1 MNYLS
6 AENVSRN
13 LGERWV
19 FKNLFF
25 GLQKGE
31 KVALI
36 GKNGTGK
43 TTLMETLMGMQS
55 PDEGKISIRKG
66 IRVGYL
72 PQNPDFNE
80 NEEVLNYLFSDDLPS
95 AVAIKYYEKAMISGD
110 PKELEEAFSLME
122 ANNAWDYEARAKQII
137 SRLGIP
143 DGEQKVSTL
152 SGGQKKRLAL
162 AKLLIESPDI
172 MILDE
177 PTNHLDIETI
187 EWLEGILSGPNVTVL
202 VVSHDRYFLDKI
214 CNKMF
219 ELADGSLYTYEGNY
233 AYFLEKKAEREASE
247 ASSISKAKNLYRKEL
262 EWMRKQ
268 PKARGTKA
276 QYRIDAF
283 HETEEKA
290 NKKIDDSKLELNIQ
304 MSRLGNKIIEINHLK
319 KAWGDKKIVNDF
331 TYTFK
336 KKDRIGIVGK
346 NGAGKTTF
354 LQLLT
359 GNEQPDS
366 GTIDPGETL
375 VIGYYTQLPFEFRP
389 EQRVIDTITEIA
401 EVIPYGKNES
411 LTPSQF
417 LSKFLFPT
425 AQQYTPVSKLSGG
438 EKKRLQL
445 MKVLVKNPNFLI
457 LDEPTNDLD
466 LDTLQLLE
474 DFLSEFQGC
483 LLLVSHDRYFMDNL
497 VDQLIL
503 VEGEGE
509 VNFFNGNY
517 TDYRLALE
525 NETSKTSPS
534 RPSGIGISNGNT
546 INSEA
551 DHNKNPLDK
560 DFNKKAVAEA
570 LEATKPKKLSFK
582 EQKEFEELEKE
593 MADLE
598 LKKEAFIEKLNA
610 GSEDFQELAKWAQEI
625 EKIKNTLEEKEL
637 RWLELSM

>member
-1 MNYLS
+1 
-6 AENVSRN
+6 
-13 LGERWV
+13 
-19 FKNLFF
+19 
-25 GLQKGE
+25 
-31 KVALI
+31 
-36 GKNGTGK
+36 
-43 TTLMETLMGMQS
+43 
-55 PDEGKISIRKG
+55 
-66 IRVGYL
+66 
-72 PQNPDFNE
+72 
-80 NEEVLNYLFSDDLPS
+80 
-95 AVAIKYYEKAMISGD
+95 
-110 PKELEEAFSLME
+110 
-122 ANNAWDYEARAKQII
+122 
-137 SRLGIP
+137 
-143 DGEQKVSTL
+143 
-152 SGGQKKRLAL
+152 
-162 AKLLIESPDI
+162 

-219 ELADGSLYTYEGNY
+219 ELALGALYTYEGNY

-283 HETEEKA
+283 TEIDEMA
-290 NKKIDDSKLELNIQ
+290 HKKLDDSKLELNIQ
-304 MSRLGNKIIEINHLK
+304 MSRLGNKIIEINGLK
-319 KAWGDKKIVNDF
+319 KAWGDKKIINEF

-359 GNEQPDS
+359 GLEKPDA

-375 VIGYYTQLPFEFRP
+375 VIGYYTQIPFDFKP

-411 LTPSQF
+411 LSPSQF

-425 AQQYTPVSKLSGG
+425 AQQYTPVEKLSGG

-445 MKVLVKNPNFLI
+445 MRVLVQNPNFLI

-509 VNFFNGNY
+509 VKFFNGNY
-517 TDYRLALE
+517 TDYRISLE
-525 NETSKTSPS
+525 NQSENTTVANKPSPVKA
-534 RPSGIGISNGNT
+534 PSTDNT
-546 INSEA
+546 IS
-551 DHNKNPLDK
+551 K
-560 DFNKKAVAEA
+560 VS
-570 LEATKPKKLSFK
+570 KLSFK
-582 EQKEFEELEKE
+582 EQKEFETLEKE
-593 MADLE
+593 IQDLE
-598 LKKEAFIEKLNA
+598 QSKQELIEQLNA
-610 GSEDFQELAKWAQEI
+610 GHEDFQILGQWASQI
-625 EKIKNTLEEKEL
+625 EEIKNSLEEKEA
-637 RWLELSM
+637 RWLELSEK

>member
-6 AENVSRN
+6 AENISRN
-13 LGERWV
+13 IGERWV

-43 TTLMETLMGMQS
+43 TTLMETLMGMQN

-72 PQNPDFNE
+72 PQNPIFAE

-95 AVAIKYYEKAMISGD
+95 AMAIKAYEKAMISGD
-110 PKELEEAFSLME
+110 AKELEDSFALME
-122 ANNAWDYEARAKQII
+122 AHNAWDYEARAKQII

-143 DGEQKVSTL
+143 DGDQKVSTL
-152 SGGQKKRLAL
+152 SGGQKKRLSL

-219 ELADGSLYTYEGNY
+219 ELSQGSLYTYEGNY

-283 HETEEKA
+283 AETEEMAHRKP
-290 NKKIDDSKLELNIQ
+290 DDSKLELAIQ
-304 MSRLGNKIIEINHLK
+304 MSRLGNKIIEINGLK
-319 KAWGDKKIVNDF
+319 KAWGDKKIINDF

-359 GNEQPDS
+359 GLETPDA

-375 VIGYYTQLPFEFRP
+375 VVGYYTQIPFDFKP

-411 LTPSQF
+411 LSPSQF

-425 AQQYTPVSKLSGG
+425 AQQYTPVAKLSGG

-445 MKVLVKNPNFLI
+445 MRVLVKNPNFLI

-509 VNFFNGNY
+509 VRFFNGNY
-517 TDYRLALE
+517 TDYRISLE
-525 NETSKTSPS
+525 NQPDTAPVSKANPVKAPS
-534 RPSGIGISNGNT
+534 T
-546 INSEA
+546 
-551 DHNKNPLDK
+551 
-560 DFNKKAVAEA
+560 VATPVVA
-570 LEATKPKKLSFK
+570 KGPKLSFK
-582 EQKEFEELEKE
+582 EQKEFEELEAK
-593 MADLE
+593 MASTESQKATLIEE
-598 LKKEAFIEKLNA
+598 LHA
-610 GSEDFQELAKWAQEI
+610 GSGDFQVLTRLAQEI
-625 EKIKNTLEEKEL
+625 ETLKNSLEEMEL
-637 RWLELSM
+637 RWLELSERV

>member
-6 AENVSRN
+6 AENISRN

-43 TTLMETLMGMQS
+43 TTLMESIMGMQS
-55 PDEGKISIRKG
+55 PDEGKITIRKG

-72 PQNPDFNE
+72 PQNPIFEE
-80 NEEVLNYLFSDDLPS
+80 NERVLNYLFSDDLPS
-95 AVAIKYYEKAMISGD
+95 AVAIKAYEKAMLSGD
-110 PKELEEAFSLME
+110 PQELEDSFALME
-122 ANNAWDYEARAKQII
+122 SNNAWDYEARAKQII

-143 DGEQKVSTL
+143 DGDQQVSTL
-152 SGGQKKRLAL
+152 SGGQKKRLSL

-202 VVSHDRYFLDKI
+202 VVSHDRYFLDKV
-214 CNKMF
+214 CNKMM
-219 ELADGSLYTYEGNY
+219 ELANGSIYTYEGNY
-233 AYFLEKKAEREASE
+233 GYFLEKKAEREASE
-247 ASSISKAKNLYRKEL
+247 ASTVAKAKNLYRKEL
-262 EWMRKQ
+262 EWMRRQ

-283 HETEEKA
+283 AETEEVAHRKV
-290 NKKIDDSKLELNIQ
+290 DDSKLELNIQ

-319 KAWGDKKIVNDF
+319 KAWGEKKIVNDF

-359 GNEQPDS
+359 GLEQPDS

-375 VIGYYTQLPFEFRP
+375 VIGYYTQLPFEFKP

-445 MKVLVKNPNFLI
+445 MQVLVKNPNFLI

-517 TDYRLALE
+517 TDYRISLE
-525 NETSKTSPS
+525 NKEKEPAPVTKAPVIETPVTPVQK
-534 RPSGIGISNGNT
+534 G
-546 INSEA
+546 A
-551 DHNKNPLDK
+551 
-560 DFNKKAVAEA
+560 
-570 LEATKPKKLSFK
+570 KLSFK

-593 MADLE
+593 MATLE
-598 LKKEAFIEKLNA
+598 SEKEALIEKLNS
-610 GSEDFQELAKWAQEI
+610 GSEDFQLLADWAKAI
-625 EKIKNTLEEKEL
+625 EAIKNTLEEKEL
-637 RWLELSM
+637 RWLELSERA

>member
-6 AENVSRN
+6 AENISRN

-43 TTLMETLMGMQS
+43 TTLMESIMGMQS
-55 PDEGKISIRKG
+55 PDEGKITIRKG

-72 PQNPDFNE
+72 PQNPIFTE
-80 NEEVLNYLFSDDLPS
+80 NERVLNYLFSDDLPS
-95 AVAIKYYEKAMISGD
+95 AVAIKAYEKAMLSGD
-110 PKELEEAFSLME
+110 PQELEDSFALME

-137 SRLGIP
+137 TRLGIP
-143 DGEQKVSTL
+143 DGDQLVSTL
-152 SGGQKKRLAL
+152 SGGQKKRLSL

-202 VVSHDRYFLDKI
+202 VVSHDRYFLDKV
-214 CNKMF
+214 CNKMM
-219 ELADGSLYTYEGNY
+219 ELALGSIYTYEGNY
-233 AYFLEKKAEREASE
+233 GYFLEKKAEREASE
-247 ASSISKAKNLYRKEL
+247 ASTVAKAKNLYRKEL
-262 EWMRKQ
+262 EWMRRQ
-268 PKARGTKA
+268 PKARGTKS
-276 QYRIDAF
+276 QSRIDAF
-283 HETEEKA
+283 SETEEVAHRKV
-290 NKKIDDSKLELNIQ
+290 DDSKLELNIQ

-319 KAWGDKKIVNDF
+319 KAWGEKKIVNDF

-359 GNEQPDS
+359 GLEQPDS

-375 VIGYYTQLPFEFRP
+375 VIGYYTQLPFEFKP

-445 MKVLVKNPNFLI
+445 MQVLVKNPNFLI

-517 TDYRLALE
+517 TDYRIALE
-525 NETSKTSPS
+525 IKEKATAPVVKAPVVETPVVSVQK
-534 RPSGIGISNGNT
+534 G
-546 INSEA
+546 A
-551 DHNKNPLDK
+551 
-560 DFNKKAVAEA
+560 
-570 LEATKPKKLSFK
+570 KLSFK
-582 EQKEFEELEKE
+582 EQKEFEDLEKE
-593 MADLE
+593 MATLE
-598 LKKEAFIEKLNA
+598 AEKEALIEKLNS
-610 GSEDFQELAKWAQEI
+610 GSEDFQLLADWAKQI
-625 EKIKNTLEEKEL
+625 EVLKNTLEEKEL
-637 RWLELSM
+637 RWLELSERA

>member
-6 AENVSRN
+6 AENISRN

-31 KVALI
+31 KVSLI

-43 TTLMETLMGMQS
+43 TTLMETLMGLQS
-55 PDEGKISIRKG
+55 PDEGKVTIRKG

-72 PQNPDFNE
+72 PQNPIFQE

-95 AVAIKYYEKAMISGD
+95 AQALKAYEKAMISGD
-110 PKELEEAFSLME
+110 AKELEDSFALME
-122 ANNAWDYEARAKQII
+122 AHNAWDYEARAKQII
-137 SRLGIP
+137 TRLGIP
-143 DGEQKVSTL
+143 DGDQKVSTL
-152 SGGQKKRLAL
+152 SGGQKKRLSL

-202 VVSHDRYFLDKI
+202 VVSHDRYFLDKV
-214 CNKMF
+214 CNKML
-219 ELADGSLYTYEGNY
+219 ELSNGSIYTYEGNY

-247 ASSISKAKNLYRKEL
+247 ASTISKAKNLYRKEL
-262 EWMRKQ
+262 EWMRRQ

-276 QYRIDAF
+276 QSRIDAF
-283 HETEEKA
+283 AETEEVAHRKT
-290 NKKIDDSKLELNIQ
+290 DDSKLELNIQ

-319 KAWGDKKIVNDF
+319 KAWGEKKIVNDF

-359 GNEQPDS
+359 GLEQPDA

-375 VIGYYTQLPFEFRP
+375 VIGYYTQIPFEFKP

-425 AQQYTPVSKLSGG
+425 AQQYTPVEKLSGG

-445 MKVLVKNPNFLI
+445 MQVLVKNPNFLI

-517 TDYRLALE
+517 TDYRIALE
-525 NETSKTSPS
+525 NKEKEPVV
-534 RPSGIGISNGNT
+534 
-546 INSEA
+546 EK
-551 DHNKNPLDK
+551 KNPAPVIE
-560 DFNKKAVAEA
+560 NKP
-570 LEATKPKKLSFK
+570 TPKGAKLSFK
-582 EQKEFEELEKE
+582 EAKQLEELEKE
-593 MADLE
+593 MAVME
-598 LKKEAFIEKLNA
+598 GQKEALIERLSK
-610 GSEDFQELAKWAQEI
+610 GSDDFQDLTAWAAEI
-625 EKIKNTLEEKEL
+625 ERLKNSLEEKEL
-637 RWLELSM
+637 RWLELSERA

>member
-6 AENVSRN
+6 AENISRN

-19 FKNLFF
+19 FRNLFF

-43 TTLMETLMGMQS
+43 TTLMESLMGMQT

-72 PQNPDFNE
+72 PQNPIFAE
-80 NEEVLNYLFSDDLPS
+80 NEQVLNYLFSDDLPS
-95 AVAIKYYEKAMISGD
+95 AVAIKSYEKAMLSGD
-110 PKELEEAFSLME
+110 SKELEDAFALME
-122 ANNAWDYEARAKQII
+122 AHNAWDYEARAKQII

-143 DGEQKVSTL
+143 DGDQKVSTL
-152 SGGQKKRLAL
+152 SGGQKKRLSL

-187 EWLEGILSGPNVTVL
+187 EWLEGIMSGPNVTVL
-202 VVSHDRYFLDKI
+202 VVSHDRYFLDKV
-214 CNKMF
+214 CNKMM
-219 ELADGSLYTYEGNY
+219 ELADGSIYTYEGNY

-290 NKKIDDSKLELNIQ
+290 NKKLDDSKLELNIQ

-319 KAWGDKKIVNDF
+319 KAWGDKKIINDF

-359 GNEQPDS
+359 GLEQPDS

-375 VIGYYTQLPFEFRP
+375 VVGYYTQIPFDFRP

-411 LTPSQF
+411 LSPSQF

-425 AQQYTPVSKLSGG
+425 AQQYTPVEKLSGG

-445 MKVLVKNPNFLI
+445 MRVLVKNPNFLI

-509 VNFFNGNY
+509 VKFFNGNY
-517 TDYRLALE
+517 TDYRIALE
-525 NETSKTSPS
+525 SKEEEPAGKQSPVKA
-534 RPSGIGISNGNT
+534 PST
-546 INSEA
+546 A
-551 DHNKNPLDK
+551 AP
-560 DFNKKAVAEA
+560 VAA
-570 LEATKPKKLSFK
+570 APVSAAPKGPKLSFK

-593 MADLE
+593 MAALE
-598 LKKEAFIEKLNA
+598 IEKDSFVEKLNQ
-610 GSEDFQELAKWAQEI
+610 GSDDFQLLTEWAKAI
-625 EKIKNTLEEKEL
+625 EDIKNKLEEKEL
-637 RWLELSM
+637 RWLELSDR

>member
-6 AENVSRN
+6 AENISRN
-13 LGERWV
+13 IGERWV
-19 FKNLFF
+19 FKSLFF

-72 PQNPDFNE
+72 PQNPIFSE

-95 AVAIKYYEKAMISGD
+95 AMAIKAYEKAMISGD
-110 PKELEEAFSLME
+110 AKELEDSFALME
-122 ANNAWDYEARAKQII
+122 AHNAWDYEARAKQII
-137 SRLGIP
+137 TRLGIP
-143 DGEQKVSTL
+143 DGDQKVSTL
-152 SGGQKKRLAL
+152 SGGQKKRLSL

-214 CNKMF
+214 CTKMF
-219 ELADGSLYTYEGNY
+219 ELSQGSLYTYDGNY

-283 HETEEKA
+283 AETEEMAHRKP
-290 NKKIDDSKLELNIQ
+290 DDSKLELAIQ
-304 MSRLGNKIIEINHLK
+304 MSRLGNKIIEINGLK
-319 KAWGDKKIVNDF
+319 KAWGDKKIINDF

-359 GNEQPDS
+359 GLEKPDA

-375 VIGYYTQLPFEFRP
+375 VVGYYTQIPFDFKP

-411 LTPSQF
+411 LSPSQF

-425 AQQYTPVSKLSGG
+425 AQQYTPVAKLSGG

-445 MKVLVKNPNFLI
+445 MRVLVKNPNFLI

-509 VNFFNGNY
+509 VRFFNGNY
-517 TDYRLALE
+517 TDYRISLE
-525 NETSKTSPS
+525 NQTDTAPAAKVNPVKAPSTVVSPQ
-534 RPSGIGISNGNT
+534 
-546 INSEA
+546 
-551 DHNKNPLDK
+551 L
-560 DFNKKAVAEA
+560 
-570 LEATKPKKLSFK
+570 TKGPKLSFK
-582 EQKEFEELEKE
+582 EQKEFEELEAK
-593 MADLE
+593 MAHLE
-598 LKKEAFIEKLNA
+598 SEKTGLMEQLNA
-610 GSEDFQELAKWAQEI
+610 GSEDFQVLARLAQEI
-625 EKIKNTLEEKEL
+625 EVIKNSLEEMEL
-637 RWLELSM
+637 RWLELSERA

>member
-6 AENVSRN
+6 AENISRN

-43 TTLMETLMGMQS
+43 TTLMESIMGMQS
-55 PDEGKISIRKG
+55 PDEGKITIRKG

-72 PQNPDFNE
+72 PQNPIFEE
-80 NEEVLNYLFSDDLPS
+80 NERVLNYLFSDDLPS
-95 AVAIKYYEKAMISGD
+95 AVAIKAYEKAMLSGD
-110 PKELEEAFSLME
+110 PQELEDSFALME
-122 ANNAWDYEARAKQII
+122 AHNAWDYEARAKQII
-137 SRLGIP
+137 TRLGIP
-143 DGEQKVSTL
+143 DGDQQVSTL
-152 SGGQKKRLAL
+152 SGGQKKRLSL

-202 VVSHDRYFLDKI
+202 VVSHDRYFLDKV
-214 CNKMF
+214 CNKMM
-219 ELADGSLYTYEGNY
+219 ELALGSIYTYEGNY
-233 AYFLEKKAEREASE
+233 GYFLEKKAEREASE
-247 ASSISKAKNLYRKEL
+247 ASTVAKAKNLYRKEL
-262 EWMRKQ
+262 EWMRRQ
-268 PKARGTKA
+268 PKARGTKS
-276 QYRIDAF
+276 QSRIDAF
-283 HETEEKA
+283 SETEEMAHRKV
-290 NKKIDDSKLELNIQ
+290 DDSKLELNIQ

-319 KAWGDKKIVNDF
+319 KAWGEKKIVNDF

-359 GNEQPDS
+359 GLEQPDS

-375 VIGYYTQLPFEFRP
+375 VIGYYTQLPFEFKP

-411 LTPSQF
+411 LSPSQF

-445 MKVLVKNPNFLI
+445 MQVLVKNPNFLI

-517 TDYRLALE
+517 TDYRIALE
-525 NETSKTSPS
+525 NKEKGPA
-534 RPSGIGISNGNT
+534 P
-546 INSEA
+546 A
-551 DHNKNPLDK
+551 P
-560 DFNKKAVAEA
+560 KAVVIEKEVLSVQKGA
-570 LEATKPKKLSFK
+570 KLSFK
-582 EQKEFEELEKE
+582 EQKEFEDLEKE
-593 MADLE
+593 MAKLE
-598 LKKEAFIEKLNA
+598 SEKDALIEKLNS
-610 GSEDFQELAKWAQEI
+610 GSDDFQLLADWAKEI
-625 EKIKNTLEEKEL
+625 EVIKNTLEEKEL
-637 RWLELSM
+637 RWLELSERV

>member
-6 AENVSRN
+6 AENISRN

-19 FKNLFF
+19 FRNLFF

-43 TTLMETLMGMQS
+43 TTLMESLMGMQT

-72 PQNPDFNE
+72 PQNPIFAE
-80 NEEVLNYLFSDDLPS
+80 NEQVLNYLFSDDLPS
-95 AVAIKYYEKAMISGD
+95 AVAIKSYEKAMLSGD
-110 PKELEEAFSLME
+110 SKELEDAFALME
-122 ANNAWDYEARAKQII
+122 AHNAWDYEARAKQII

-143 DGEQKVSTL
+143 DGDQKVSTL
-152 SGGQKKRLAL
+152 SGGQKKRLSL

-187 EWLEGILSGPNVTVL
+187 EWLEGIMSGPNVTVL
-202 VVSHDRYFLDKI
+202 VVSHDRYFLDKV
-214 CNKMF
+214 CNKMM
-219 ELADGSLYTYEGNY
+219 ELADGSIYTYEGNY

-290 NKKIDDSKLELNIQ
+290 NKKLDDSKLELNIQ

-319 KAWGDKKIVNDF
+319 KAWGDKKIINDF

-359 GNEQPDS
+359 GLEQPDS

-375 VIGYYTQLPFEFRP
+375 VVGYYTQIPFDFRP

-411 LTPSQF
+411 LSPSQF

-425 AQQYTPVSKLSGG
+425 AQQYTPVEKLSGG

-445 MKVLVKNPNFLI
+445 MRVLVKNPNFLI

-509 VNFFNGNY
+509 VKFFNGNY
-517 TDYRLALE
+517 TDYRIALE
-525 NETSKTSPS
+525 SKEEEPAGKQIPVKAPSTAAPVSASP
-534 RPSGIGISNGNT
+534 
-546 INSEA
+546 
-551 DHNKNPLDK
+551 
-560 DFNKKAVAEA
+560 VAA
-570 LEATKPKKLSFK
+570 APKGPKLSFK

-593 MADLE
+593 MAAL
-598 LKKEAFIEKLNA
+598 
-610 GSEDFQELAKWAQEI
+610 EI
-625 EKIKNTLEEKEL
+625 EKDSFVEMLNQGSDDFQLLTEWAKAIEDIKNKLEEKEL
-637 RWLELSM
+637 RWLELSERA

>member
-6 AENVSRN
+6 AENISRN

-19 FKNLFF
+19 FKGLFF

-43 TTLMETLMGMQS
+43 TTLMESLMGMQT

-72 PQNPDFNE
+72 PQNPIFAE
-80 NEEVLNYLFSDDLPS
+80 NEQVLNYLFSDDLPS
-95 AVAIKYYEKAMISGD
+95 AVAIKSYEKAMLSGD
-110 PKELEEAFSLME
+110 SKELEDAFALME
-122 ANNAWDYEARAKQII
+122 AHNAWDYEARAKQII

-143 DGEQKVSTL
+143 DGDQKVSTL
-152 SGGQKKRLAL
+152 SGGQKKRLSL

-187 EWLEGILSGPNVTVL
+187 EWLEGIMSGPNVTVL
-202 VVSHDRYFLDKI
+202 VVSHDRYFLDKV
-214 CNKMF
+214 CNKMM
-219 ELADGSLYTYEGNY
+219 ELADGSIYTYEGNY
-233 AYFLEKKAEREASE
+233 AYFLEKKAEREASD
-247 ASSISKAKNLYRKEL
+247 ASSVSKAKNLYRKEL

-268 PKARGTKA
+268 PKARGTKS
-276 QYRIDAF
+276 QSRIDAF
-283 HETEEKA
+283 YETEEKA
-290 NKKIDDSKLELNIQ
+290 NKKLDDSKLELNIQ

-319 KAWGDKKIVNDF
+319 KAWGDKKIINDF

-359 GNEQPDS
+359 GLEQPDS

-375 VIGYYTQLPFEFRP
+375 VVGYYTQIPFDFRP

-411 LTPSQF
+411 LSPSQF

-425 AQQYTPVSKLSGG
+425 AQQYTPVEKLSGG

-445 MKVLVKNPNFLI
+445 MRVLVKNPNFLI

-517 TDYRLALE
+517 TDYRTALE
-525 NETSKTSPS
+525 NKEDEPVAKQSPVKA
-534 RPSGIGISNGNT
+534 PST
-546 INSEA
+546 A
-551 DHNKNPLDK
+551 AP
-560 DFNKKAVAEA
+560 AAPA
-570 LEATKPKKLSFK
+570 APKGPKLSFK

-598 LKKEAFIEKLNA
+598 IEKEALIEKLNQ
-610 GSEDFQELAKWAQEI
+610 GSEDFQLLTDWAKAI
-625 EKIKNTLEEKEL
+625 EDIKNTLEEKEL
-637 RWLELSM
+637 RWLELSERA

>member
-6 AENVSRN
+6 AENISRN

-19 FKNLFF
+19 FKGLFF

-43 TTLMETLMGMQS
+43 TTLMESLMGMQT
-55 PDEGKISIRKG
+55 PDEGNISIRKG

-72 PQNPDFNE
+72 PQNPIFAE
-80 NEEVLNYLFSDDLPS
+80 NEQVLNYLFSDDLPS
-95 AVAIKYYEKAMISGD
+95 AVAIKSYEKAMLSGD
-110 PKELEEAFSLME
+110 SKELEDAFALME
-122 ANNAWDYEARAKQII
+122 AHNAWDYEARAKQII

-143 DGEQKVSTL
+143 DGDQKVSTL
-152 SGGQKKRLAL
+152 SGGQKKRLSL

-187 EWLEGILSGPNVTVL
+187 EWLEGIMSGPNVTVL
-202 VVSHDRYFLDKI
+202 VVSHDRYFLDKV
-214 CNKMF
+214 CNKMM
-219 ELADGSLYTYEGNY
+219 ELADGSIYTYEGNY
-233 AYFLEKKAEREASE
+233 AYFLEKKAEREASD
-247 ASSISKAKNLYRKEL
+247 ASSVSKAKNLYRKEL

-268 PKARGTKA
+268 PKARGTKS
-276 QYRIDAF
+276 QSRIDAF
-283 HETEEKA
+283 YETEEKA
-290 NKKIDDSKLELNIQ
+290 NKKLDDSKLELNIQ

-319 KAWGDKKIVNDF
+319 KAWGDKKIINDF

-359 GNEQPDS
+359 GLEQPDS

-375 VIGYYTQLPFEFRP
+375 VVGYYTQIPFDFRP

-411 LTPSQF
+411 LSPSQF

-425 AQQYTPVSKLSGG
+425 SQQYTPVEKLSGG

-445 MKVLVKNPNFLI
+445 MRVLVKNPNFLI

-517 TDYRLALE
+517 TDYRIALE
-525 NETSKTSPS
+525 NKENEPAAKQSPVKAPSTSAPVT
-534 RPSGIGISNGNT
+534 
-546 INSEA
+546 
-551 DHNKNPLDK
+551 
-560 DFNKKAVAEA
+560 
-570 LEATKPKKLSFK
+570 PKGPKLSFK

-593 MADLE
+593 MAALE
-598 LKKEAFIEKLNA
+598 IEKESFVEKLNQ
-610 GSEDFQELAKWAQEI
+610 GSEDFQLLTDWAKAI
-625 EKIKNTLEEKEL
+625 EDIKNKLEEKEL
-637 RWLELSM
+637 RWLDLSERA

>member
-6 AENVSRN
+6 AENISRN

-19 FKNLFF
+19 FKGLFF

-43 TTLMETLMGMQS
+43 TTLMESLMGMQT
-55 PDEGKISIRKG
+55 PDEGNISIRKG

-72 PQNPDFNE
+72 PQNPIFAE
-80 NEEVLNYLFSDDLPS
+80 NEQVLNYLFSDDLPS
-95 AVAIKYYEKAMISGD
+95 AVAIKSYEKAMLSGD
-110 PKELEEAFSLME
+110 SKELEDAFALME
-122 ANNAWDYEARAKQII
+122 AHSAWDYEARAKQII

-143 DGEQKVSTL
+143 DGDQKVSTL
-152 SGGQKKRLAL
+152 SGGQKKRLSL

-187 EWLEGILSGPNVTVL
+187 EWLEGIMSGPNVTVL
-202 VVSHDRYFLDKI
+202 VVSHDRYFLDKV
-214 CNKMF
+214 CNKMM
-219 ELADGSLYTYEGNY
+219 ELADGSIYTYEGNY
-233 AYFLEKKAEREASE
+233 AYFLEKKAEREASD
-247 ASSISKAKNLYRKEL
+247 ASSVSKAKNLYRKEL

-268 PKARGTKA
+268 PKARGTKS
-276 QYRIDAF
+276 QSRIDAF
-283 HETEEKA
+283 YETEEKA
-290 NKKIDDSKLELNIQ
+290 HKKLDDSKLELNIQ

-319 KAWGDKKIVNDF
+319 KAWGDKKIINDF

-359 GNEQPDS
+359 GLEQPDS

-375 VIGYYTQLPFEFRP
+375 VVGYYTQIPFDFRP

-411 LTPSQF
+411 LSPSQF

-425 AQQYTPVSKLSGG
+425 AQQYTPVEKLSGG

-445 MKVLVKNPNFLI
+445 MRVLVKNPNFLI

-474 DFLSEFQGC
+474 DFLTEFQGC

-509 VNFFNGNY
+509 VKFFNGNY
-517 TDYRLALE
+517 TDYRIALE
-525 NETSKTSPS
+525 NKVDEPAPKQSPVKA
-534 RPSGIGISNGNT
+534 PSTAAPST
-546 INSEA
+546 
-551 DHNKNPLDK
+551 
-560 DFNKKAVAEA
+560 
-570 LEATKPKKLSFK
+570 PKGPKLSFK

-593 MADLE
+593 MAALE
-598 LKKEAFIEKLNA
+598 IEKDSFVEKLNQ
-610 GSEDFQELAKWAQEI
+610 GSGDFQLLTDWAEAV
-625 EKIKNTLEEKEL
+625 EDIKNKLEEKEL
-637 RWLELSM
+637 RWLELSERA

>member
-6 AENVSRN
+6 AENISRN

-19 FKNLFF
+19 FKGLFF

-43 TTLMETLMGMQS
+43 TTLMESLMGMQT

-72 PQNPDFNE
+72 PQNPIFAE
-80 NEEVLNYLFSDDLPS
+80 NEQVLNYLFSDDLPS
-95 AVAIKYYEKAMISGD
+95 AVAIKSYEKAMLSGD
-110 PKELEEAFSLME
+110 SKELEDAFALME
-122 ANNAWDYEARAKQII
+122 AHNAWDYEARAKQII

-143 DGEQKVSTL
+143 DGDQKVSTL
-152 SGGQKKRLAL
+152 SGGQKKRLSL

-187 EWLEGILSGPNVTVL
+187 EWLEGIMSGPNVTVL
-202 VVSHDRYFLDKI
+202 VVSHDRYFLDKV
-214 CNKMF
+214 CNKMM
-219 ELADGSLYTYEGNY
+219 ELADGSIYTYEGNY

-290 NKKIDDSKLELNIQ
+290 NKKLDDSKLELNIQ

-319 KAWGDKKIVNDF
+319 KAWGDKKIINDF

-359 GNEQPDS
+359 GLEQPDS

-375 VIGYYTQLPFEFRP
+375 VVGYYTQIPFDFRP

-411 LTPSQF
+411 LSPSQF

-425 AQQYTPVSKLSGG
+425 AQQYTPVEKLSGG

-445 MKVLVKNPNFLI
+445 MRVLVKNPNFLI

-517 TDYRLALE
+517 TDYRIALE
-525 NETSKTSPS
+525 NKEDEPAVKQSPVKA
-534 RPSGIGISNGNT
+534 PSTASPAAPT
-546 INSEA
+546 A
-551 DHNKNPLDK
+551 P
-560 DFNKKAVAEA
+560 A
-570 LEATKPKKLSFK
+570 ATKGPKLSFK

-598 LKKEAFIEKLNA
+598 IEKETLIEKLNQ
-610 GSEDFQELAKWAQEI
+610 GSEDFQLLTDWAKAI
-625 EKIKNTLEEKEL
+625 EDIKNTLEEKEL
-637 RWLELSM
+637 RWLELSERA

>member
-1 MNYLS
+1 VYK
-6 AENVSRN
+6 R
-13 LGERWV
+13 
-19 FKNLFF
+19 
-25 GLQKGE
+25 Q
-31 KVALI
+31 
-36 GKNGTGK
+36 
-43 TTLMETLMGMQS
+43 
-55 PDEGKISIRKG
+55 
-66 IRVGYL
+66 GYL
-72 PQNPDFNE
+72 PQNPIFAE
-80 NEEVLNYLFSDDLPS
+80 NEQVLNYLFSDDLPS
-95 AVAIKYYEKAMISGD
+95 AVAIKSYEKAMLSGD
-110 PKELEEAFSLME
+110 SKELEDAFSLME
-122 ANNAWDYEARAKQII
+122 AHNAWDYEARAKQII

-143 DGEQKVSTL
+143 DGDQKVSTL
-152 SGGQKKRLAL
+152 SGGQKKRLSL

-187 EWLEGILSGPNVTVL
+187 EWLEGIMSGPNVTVL
-202 VVSHDRYFLDKI
+202 VVSHDRYFLDKV
-214 CNKMF
+214 CTKMM
-219 ELADGSLYTYEGNY
+219 ELADGSIYTYEGNY
-233 AYFLEKKAEREASE
+233 AYFLEKKAEREASD
-247 ASSISKAKNLYRKEL
+247 ASSVSKAKNLYRKEL

-268 PKARGTKA
+268 PKARGTKS
-276 QYRIDAF
+276 QSRIDAF
-283 HETEEKA
+283 YETEEKA
-290 NKKIDDSKLELNIQ
+290 NKKLDDSKLELNIQ

-319 KAWGDKKIVNDF
+319 KAWGDKKIINDF

-359 GNEQPDS
+359 GLEQPDS

-375 VIGYYTQLPFEFRP
+375 VVGYYTQIPFDFRP

-411 LTPSQF
+411 LSPSQF

-425 AQQYTPVSKLSGG
+425 SQQYTPVEKLSGG

-445 MKVLVKNPNFLI
+445 MRVLVKNPNFLI

-517 TDYRLALE
+517 TDYRIALE
-525 NETSKTSPS
+525 NKENEPAVKQSPVKAPSTSAPIT
-534 RPSGIGISNGNT
+534 
-546 INSEA
+546 
-551 DHNKNPLDK
+551 
-560 DFNKKAVAEA
+560 
-570 LEATKPKKLSFK
+570 PKGPKLSFK
-582 EQKEFEELEKE
+582 EQKEFEEIEKE
-593 MADLE
+593 MATLE
-598 LKKEAFIEKLNA
+598 TEKEALVEKLNQ
-610 GSEDFQELAKWAQEI
+610 GSEDFQQLTDWAKAI
-625 EKIKNTLEEKEL
+625 EDIKNKLEEKEL
-637 RWLELSM
+637 RWLELSERA

>member
-6 AENVSRN
+6 AENISRN
-13 LGERWV
+13 LGERWL

-43 TTLMETLMGMQS
+43 TTLMESLMGMQT

-72 PQNPDFNE
+72 PQNPIFAE

-95 AVAIKYYEKAMISGD
+95 AVAIKSYEKAMLSGD
-110 PKELEEAFSLME
+110 SKELEDAFALME
-122 ANNAWDYEARAKQII
+122 THNAWDYEARAKQII

-143 DGEQKVSTL
+143 DGDQKVSTL
-152 SGGQKKRLAL
+152 SGGQKKRLSL

-187 EWLEGILSGPNVTVL
+187 EWLEGIMSGPNVTVL
-202 VVSHDRYFLDKI
+202 VVSHDRYFLDKV
-214 CNKMF
+214 CTKMM
-219 ELADGSLYTYEGNY
+219 ELTEGSIFTYEGNY
-233 AYFLEKKAEREASE
+233 GYFLEKKAEREASD
-247 ASSISKAKNLYRKEL
+247 ASSVSKAKNLYRKEL

-268 PKARGTKA
+268 PKARGTKS
-276 QYRIDAF
+276 QSRIDAF
-283 HETEEKA
+283 YETEEKA
-290 NKKIDDSKLELNIQ
+290 NKKLDDSKLELNIQ

-319 KAWGDKKIVNDF
+319 KAWGDKKIINDF

-359 GNEQPDS
+359 GLEQPDS

-375 VIGYYTQLPFEFRP
+375 VVGYYTQIPFDFRP

-411 LTPSQF
+411 LSPSQF

-425 AQQYTPVSKLSGG
+425 AQQYTPVEKLSGG

-445 MKVLVKNPNFLI
+445 MRVLVKNPNFLI

-503 VEGEGE
+503 VEGDGE

-517 TDYRLALE
+517 TDYRIALE
-525 NETSKTSPS
+525 NKENEPASKQSPVKAPTTSA
-534 RPSGIGISNGNT
+534 T
-546 INSEA
+546 IA
-551 DHNKNPLDK
+551 
-560 DFNKKAVAEA
+560 
-570 LEATKPKKLSFK
+570 PKGPKLSFK
-582 EQKEFEELEKE
+582 ELKEFEELEKE
-593 MADLE
+593 MAALE
-598 LKKEAFIEKLNA
+598 IEKETLVEKLNQ
-610 GSEDFQELAKWAQEI
+610 GSDDFQILTDWAKAI
-625 EKIKNTLEEKEL
+625 EDIKNKLEEKEL
-637 RWLELSM
+637 RWLDLSERV

>member
-6 AENVSRN
+6 AENISRN
-13 LGERWV
+13 IGERWI
-19 FKNLFF
+19 FKSLFF

-43 TTLMETLMGMQS
+43 TTLMETLMGMQT
-55 PDEGKISIRKG
+55 PDDGKISIRKG

-72 PQNPDFNE
+72 PQNPIFSE

-95 AVAIKYYEKAMISGD
+95 AVAIKAYEKAMLSGD
-110 PKELEEAFSLME
+110 SKELEDSFALME
-122 ANNAWDYEARAKQII
+122 THNAWDYEARAKQII
-137 SRLGIP
+137 TRLGIP
-143 DGEQKVSTL
+143 DGDQKVSTL
-152 SGGQKKRLAL
+152 SGGQKKRLSL

-219 ELADGSLYTYEGNY
+219 ELALGALYTYEGNY

-283 HETEEKA
+283 TEIEEIA
-290 NKKIDDSKLELNIQ
+290 HKKLDDSKLELNIQ
-304 MSRLGNKIIEINHLK
+304 MSRLGNKIIEINGLK
-319 KAWGDKKIVNDF
+319 KAWGDKKIINEF

-359 GNEQPDS
+359 GLEKPDA

-375 VIGYYTQLPFEFRP
+375 VIGYYTQIPFDFKP

-411 LTPSQF
+411 LSPSQF

-425 AQQYTPVSKLSGG
+425 AQQYTPVEKLSGG

-445 MKVLVKNPNFLI
+445 MRVLVKNPNFLI

-509 VNFFNGNY
+509 VKFFNGNY
-517 TDYRLALE
+517 TDYRISLE
-525 NETSKTSPS
+525 NQSENNSAANKPSPVKAPSTENSTSKST
-534 RPSGIGISNGNT
+534 
-546 INSEA
+546 
-551 DHNKNPLDK
+551 
-560 DFNKKAVAEA
+560 
-570 LEATKPKKLSFK
+570 KLSFK
-582 EQKEFEELEKE
+582 EQKEFETLEIE
-593 MADLE
+593 IQDLE
-598 LKKEAFIEKLNA
+598 QKKQSLIEQLNA
-610 GSEDFQELAKWAQEI
+610 GHEDFQLLSQWATQI
-625 EKIKNTLEEKEL
+625 EEIKNWLEEKEA
-637 RWLELSM
+637 RWLELSEK

>member
-6 AENVSRN
+6 AENISRN
-13 LGERWV
+13 IGERWV

-72 PQNPDFNE
+72 PQNPIFAE
-80 NEEVLNYLFSDDLPS
+80 NEEVLNYLFSDNLPS
-95 AVAIKYYEKAMISGD
+95 AMAIKAYEKAMISGD
-110 PKELEEAFSLME
+110 SKELEDSFALME
-122 ANNAWDYEARAKQII
+122 AHNAWDYEARAKQII

-143 DGEQKVSTL
+143 DGDQKVSTL
-152 SGGQKKRLAL
+152 SGGQKKRLSL

-219 ELADGSLYTYEGNY
+219 ELSQGSLYTYEGNY

-283 HETEEKA
+283 AETEEMAHRKP
-290 NKKIDDSKLELNIQ
+290 DDSKLELAIQ
-304 MSRLGNKIIEINHLK
+304 MSRLGNKIIEINGLQ
-319 KAWGDKKIVNDF
+319 KAWGDKKIINDF

-359 GNEQPDS
+359 GLETPDA

-375 VIGYYTQLPFEFRP
+375 VVGYYTQIPFDFKP

-411 LTPSQF
+411 LSPSQF

-425 AQQYTPVSKLSGG
+425 AQQYTPVAKLSGG

-445 MKVLVKNPNFLI
+445 MRVLVKNPNFLI

-509 VNFFNGNY
+509 VRFFNGNY
-517 TDYRLALE
+517 TDYRISLE
-525 NETSKTSPS
+525 NQTDSAPVAKVNPVKAPS
-534 RPSGIGISNGNT
+534 T
-546 INSEA
+546 
-551 DHNKNPLDK
+551 
-560 DFNKKAVAEA
+560 VAA
-570 LEATKPKKLSFK
+570 PVVAKGPKLSFK
-582 EQKEFEELEKE
+582 EQKEFEELEAK
-593 MADLE
+593 MATLE
-598 LKKEAFIEKLNA
+598 SQKASLIEQLNA
-610 GSEDFQELAKWAQEI
+610 GSEDFQVLTRLAQEI
-625 EKIKNTLEEKEL
+625 ETIKISLEEMEL
-637 RWLELSM
+637 RWLELSERV

>member
-6 AENVSRN
+6 AENISRN

-43 TTLMETLMGMQS
+43 TTLMESIMGMQV
-55 PDEGKISIRKG
+55 PDEGKITIRKG

-72 PQNPDFNE
+72 PQNPIFTE
-80 NEEVLNYLFSDDLPS
+80 NERVLNYLFSDDLPS
-95 AVAIKYYEKAMISGD
+95 AVAIKAYEKAMLSGD
-110 PKELEEAFSLME
+110 PQELEDSFALME

-137 SRLGIP
+137 SRLGIL
-143 DGEQKVSTL
+143 DGDQQVSTL
-152 SGGQKKRLAL
+152 SGGQKKRLSL

-202 VVSHDRYFLDKI
+202 VVSHDRYFLDKV
-214 CNKMF
+214 CNKMM
-219 ELADGSLYTYEGNY
+219 ELANGSIYTYEGNY

-247 ASSISKAKNLYRKEL
+247 ASTIAKAKNLYRKEL
-262 EWMRKQ
+262 EWMRRQ

-283 HETEEKA
+283 AETEEVAHRKV
-290 NKKIDDSKLELNIQ
+290 DDSKLELNIQ

-319 KAWGDKKIVNDF
+319 KAWGEKKIVNDF

-359 GNEQPDS
+359 GLEQPDA

-375 VIGYYTQLPFEFRP
+375 VIGYYTQLPFEFKP

-425 AQQYTPVSKLSGG
+425 AQQYTPVAKLSGG

-445 MKVLVKNPNFLI
+445 MQVLVKNPNFLI

-517 TDYRLALE
+517 TDYRIALE
-525 NETSKTSPS
+525 NKEKEPAPVVKTSVVETP
-534 RPSGIGISNGNT
+534 
-546 INSEA
+546 
-551 DHNKNPLDK
+551 
-560 DFNKKAVAEA
+560 VAPVQKGA
-570 LEATKPKKLSFK
+570 KLSFK
-582 EQKEFEELEKE
+582 EQKEFEELEVE
-593 MADLE
+593 MAKLE
-598 LKKEAFIEKLNA
+598 SEKEAFIEKLNG
-610 GSEDFQELAKWAQEI
+610 GSEDFQLLADWAKAI
-625 EKIKNTLEEKEL
+625 ETIKNTLEEKEL
-637 RWLELSM
+637 RWLELSERA

>member
-6 AENVSRN
+6 AENISRN

-43 TTLMETLMGMQS
+43 TTLMESIMGMQS
-55 PDEGKISIRKG
+55 PDEGKITIRKG

-72 PQNPDFNE
+72 PQNPIFE
-80 NEEVLNYLFSDDLPS
+80 ASERVLNYLFSDDLPS
-95 AVAIKYYEKAMISGD
+95 AVAIKAYEKAMLSGD
-110 PKELEEAFSLME
+110 PQELEDSFALME
-122 ANNAWDYEARAKQII
+122 TNNAWDYEARAKQII
-137 SRLGIP
+137 TRLGIP
-143 DGEQKVSTL
+143 DGDQQVSTL
-152 SGGQKKRLAL
+152 SGGQKKRLSL

-202 VVSHDRYFLDKI
+202 VVSHDRYFLDKV
-214 CNKMF
+214 CNKMM
-219 ELADGSLYTYEGNY
+219 ELALGSIYSYEGNY
-233 AYFLEKKAEREASE
+233 GYFLEKKAEREASE
-247 ASSISKAKNLYRKEL
+247 ASTVTKAKNLYRKEL
-262 EWMRKQ
+262 EWMRRQ
-268 PKARGTKA
+268 PKARGTKS
-276 QYRIDAF
+276 QSRIDAF
-283 HETEEKA
+283 AETEEMAHRKV
-290 NKKIDDSKLELNIQ
+290 DDSKLELNIQ

-319 KAWGDKKIVNDF
+319 KAWGEKKIVNDF

-359 GNEQPDS
+359 GLDQPDS

-375 VIGYYTQLPFEFRP
+375 VIGYYTQLPFEFKP
-389 EQRVIDTITEIA
+389 DQRVIDTITEIA

-411 LTPSQF
+411 LSPSQF

-445 MKVLVKNPNFLI
+445 MRVLVKNPNFLI

-503 VEGEGE
+503 VEGDGE

-517 TDYRLALE
+517 TDYRIALE
-525 NETSKTSPS
+525 NKEKEPA
-534 RPSGIGISNGNT
+534 P
-546 INSEA
+546 
-551 DHNKNPLDK
+551 
-560 DFNKKAVAEA
+560 KAAAIEKEVLSVQKGA
-570 LEATKPKKLSFK
+570 KLSFK
-582 EQKEFEELEKE
+582 EQKELEDLDKE
-593 MADLE
+593 MAKLE
-598 LKKEAFIEKLNA
+598 SEKDALIEKLNS
-610 GSEDFQELAKWAQEI
+610 GSGDFQVLADWAKEI
-625 EKIKNTLEEKEL
+625 DVLKNTLEKKEL
-637 RWLELSM
+637 RWLELSERA

>member
-6 AENVSRN
+6 AENISRN
-13 LGERWV
+13 IGERWI
-19 FKNLFF
+19 FKSLFF

-43 TTLMETLMGMQS
+43 TTLMETLMGMQT
-55 PDEGKISIRKG
+55 PDDGKISIRKG

-72 PQNPDFNE
+72 PQNPIFSE

-95 AVAIKYYEKAMISGD
+95 AVAIKAYEKAMLSGD
-110 PKELEEAFSLME
+110 SKELEDSFALME
-122 ANNAWDYEARAKQII
+122 THNAWDYEARAKQII
-137 SRLGIP
+137 TRLGIP
-143 DGEQKVSTL
+143 DGDQKVSTL
-152 SGGQKKRLAL
+152 SGGQKKRLSL

-219 ELADGSLYTYEGNY
+219 ELALGALYTYEGNY

-283 HETEEKA
+283 TEIDEMA
-290 NKKIDDSKLELNIQ
+290 HKKLDDSKLELNIQ
-304 MSRLGNKIIEINHLK
+304 MSRLGNKIIEINGLK
-319 KAWGDKKIVNDF
+319 KAWGDKKIINEF

-359 GNEQPDS
+359 GLEKPDA

-375 VIGYYTQLPFEFRP
+375 VIGYYTQIPFDFKP

-411 LTPSQF
+411 LSPSQF

-425 AQQYTPVSKLSGG
+425 AQQYTPVEKLSGG

-445 MKVLVKNPNFLI
+445 MRVLVKNPNFLI

-509 VNFFNGNY
+509 VKFFNGNY
-517 TDYRLALE
+517 TDYRISLE
-525 NETSKTSPS
+525 NQSENNSAANKPSPVKAPSTENSTSKS
-534 RPSGIGISNGNT
+534 
-546 INSEA
+546 A
-551 DHNKNPLDK
+551 
-560 DFNKKAVAEA
+560 
-570 LEATKPKKLSFK
+570 KLSFK
-582 EQKEFEELEKE
+582 EQKEFEKLEIE
-593 MADLE
+593 IQDLE
-598 LKKEAFIEKLNA
+598 QKKQSLIEQLNA
-610 GSEDFQELAKWAQEI
+610 GHEDFQLLSQWATQI
-625 EKIKNTLEEKEL
+625 EEIKNWLEEKEA
-637 RWLELSM
+637 RWLELSEK

>member
-1 MNYLS
+1 
-6 AENVSRN
+6 
-13 LGERWV
+13 
-19 FKNLFF
+19 
-25 GLQKGE
+25 
-31 KVALI
+31 
-36 GKNGTGK
+36 
-43 TTLMETLMGMQS
+43 
-55 PDEGKISIRKG
+55 
-66 IRVGYL
+66 
-72 PQNPDFNE
+72 
-80 NEEVLNYLFSDDLPS
+80 
-95 AVAIKYYEKAMISGD
+95 
-110 PKELEEAFSLME
+110 
-122 ANNAWDYEARAKQII
+122 
-137 SRLGIP
+137 
-143 DGEQKVSTL
+143 
-152 SGGQKKRLAL
+152 
-162 AKLLIESPDI
+162 

-187 EWLEGILSGPNVTVL
+187 EWLEGIMSGPNVTVL

-219 ELADGSLYTYEGNY
+219 ELAEGTLYTYEGNY

-247 ASSISKAKNLYRKEL
+247 ASSISKAKNLYKKEL

-276 QYRIDAF
+276 QSRIDAF
-283 HETEEKA
+283 YDTEEKA

-319 KAWGDKKIVNDF
+319 KAWGEKKIVNDF

-359 GNEQPDS
+359 GNTQPDS

-445 MKVLVKNPNFLI
+445 MKVLVTNPNFLI

-517 TDYRLALE
+517 TDYRIALE
-525 NETSKTSPS
+525 NKEKQPEVKVVKDSSASTAVESTSTNAP
-534 RPSGIGISNGNT
+534 
-546 INSEA
+546 A
-551 DHNKNPLDK
+551 
-560 DFNKKAVAEA
+560 
-570 LEATKPKKLSFK
+570 KKLSFK
-582 EQKEFEELEKE
+582 EQKEFEDLEKE
-593 MADLE
+593 MAKLE
-598 LKKEAFIEKLNA
+598 AEKETLIEKLNA
-610 GSEDFQELAKWAQEI
+610 GSENFQELANWSKAI
-625 EKIKNTLEEKEL
+625 EDIKNKLEEKEL

>member
-6 AENVSRN
+6 AENISRN

-43 TTLMETLMGMQS
+43 TTLMESLMGMQT

-72 PQNPDFNE
+72 PQNPIFAE

-95 AVAIKYYEKAMISGD
+95 AVAIKSYEKAMMSGD
-110 PKELEEAFSLME
+110 PKELEDSFALME
-122 ANNAWDYEARAKQII
+122 THNAWDYEARAKQII

-143 DGEQKVSTL
+143 DGDQKVSTL
-152 SGGQKKRLAL
+152 SGGQKKRLSL

-187 EWLEGILSGPNVTVL
+187 EWLEGIMSGPNVTVL
-202 VVSHDRYFLDKI
+202 VVSHDRYFLDKV
-214 CNKMF
+214 CTKMM
-219 ELADGSLYTYEGNY
+219 ELADASIYTYEGNY
-233 AYFLEKKAEREASE
+233 GYFLEKKAEREASD
-247 ASSISKAKNLYRKEL
+247 ASSVSKAKNLYRKEL

-268 PKARGTKA
+268 PKARGTKS
-276 QYRIDAF
+276 QSRIDAF
-283 HETEEKA
+283 YETEEKA
-290 NKKIDDSKLELNIQ
+290 NKKLDDSKLELNIQ

-319 KAWGDKKIVNDF
+319 KAWGDKKIINDF

-359 GNEQPDS
+359 GLEQPDS

-375 VIGYYTQLPFEFRP
+375 VVGYYTQIAFDFRP

-411 LTPSQF
+411 LSPSQF

-425 AQQYTPVSKLSGG
+425 SQQYTPVEKLSGG

-445 MKVLVKNPNFLI
+445 MRVLVKNPNFLI

-517 TDYRLALE
+517 TDYRIALE
-525 NETSKTSPS
+525 NKDNEPAAKQSPVKAPTTSAP
-534 RPSGIGISNGNT
+534 
-546 INSEA
+546 
-551 DHNKNPLDK
+551 
-560 DFNKKAVAEA
+560 VV
-570 LEATKPKKLSFK
+570 PKGPKLSFK

-593 MADLE
+593 MAALE
-598 LKKEAFIEKLNA
+598 IEKDSFVEKLNQ
-610 GSEDFQELAKWAQEI
+610 GSDDFQLLTDWAKAI
-625 EKIKNTLEEKEL
+625 EDIKNKLEEKEL
-637 RWLELSM
+637 RWLDLSERA

>member
-6 AENVSRN
+6 AENISRN
-13 LGERWV
+13 IGERWI
-19 FKNLFF
+19 FKSLFF

-43 TTLMETLMGMQS
+43 TTLMETLMGMQT
-55 PDEGKISIRKG
+55 PDDGKISIRKG

-72 PQNPDFNE
+72 PQNPIFSE

-95 AVAIKYYEKAMISGD
+95 AVAIKAYEKAMLSGD
-110 PKELEEAFSLME
+110 SKELEDSFALME
-122 ANNAWDYEARAKQII
+122 THNAWDYEARAKQII
-137 SRLGIP
+137 TRLGIP
-143 DGEQKVSTL
+143 DGDQKVSTL
-152 SGGQKKRLAL
+152 SGGQKKRLSL

-219 ELADGSLYTYEGNY
+219 ELALGALYTYEGNY

-283 HETEEKA
+283 TEIDEMA
-290 NKKIDDSKLELNIQ
+290 HKKLDDSKLELNIQ
-304 MSRLGNKIIEINHLK
+304 MSRLGNKIIEINGLK
-319 KAWGDKKIVNDF
+319 KAWGDKKIINEF

-359 GNEQPDS
+359 GLEKPDA

-375 VIGYYTQLPFEFRP
+375 VIGYYTQIPFDFKP

-411 LTPSQF
+411 LSPSQF

-425 AQQYTPVSKLSGG
+425 AQQYTPVEKLSGG

-445 MKVLVKNPNFLI
+445 MRVLVKNPNFLI

-509 VNFFNGNY
+509 VKFFNGNY
-517 TDYRLALE
+517 TDYRISLE
-525 NETSKTSPS
+525 NKTE
-534 RPSGIGISNGNT
+534 N
-546 INSEA
+546 NSA
-551 DHNKNPLDK
+551 
-560 DFNKKAVAEA
+560 
-570 LEATKPKKLSFK
+570 ATKPSPVKAPSTENSTSKSTKLSFK
-582 EQKEFEELEKE
+582 EQKEFETLETE
-593 MADLE
+593 IQDLE
-598 LKKEAFIEKLNA
+598 QKKQNIIEQLNA
-610 GSEDFQELAKWAQEI
+610 GHEDFQILSQWASQI
-625 EKIKNTLEEKEL
+625 EEIKNLLEEKEA
-637 RWLELSM
+637 RWLELSEK

>member
-6 AENVSRN
+6 AENISRN
-13 LGERWV
+13 IGERWV

-72 PQNPDFNE
+72 PQNPIFAE

-95 AVAIKYYEKAMISGD
+95 AMAIKAYEKAMISGD
-110 PKELEEAFSLME
+110 SKELEDSFALME
-122 ANNAWDYEARAKQII
+122 AHNAWDYEARAKQII

-143 DGEQKVSTL
+143 DGDQKVSTL
-152 SGGQKKRLAL
+152 SGGQKKRLSL

-219 ELADGSLYTYEGNY
+219 ELSQGSLYTYEGNY

-283 HETEEKA
+283 AETEEMAHRKP
-290 NKKIDDSKLELNIQ
+290 DDSKLELAIQ
-304 MSRLGNKIIEINHLK
+304 MSRLGNKIIEINGLQ
-319 KAWGDKKIVNDF
+319 KAWGEKKIINDF

-359 GNEQPDS
+359 GLETPDA

-375 VIGYYTQLPFEFRP
+375 VVGYYTQIPFDFKP

-411 LTPSQF
+411 LSPSQF

-425 AQQYTPVSKLSGG
+425 AQQYTPVAKLSGG

-445 MKVLVKNPNFLI
+445 MRVLVKNPNFLI

-509 VNFFNGNY
+509 VRFFNGNY
-517 TDYRLALE
+517 TDYRISLE
-525 NETSKTSPS
+525 NQTDSAPVAKVNPVKAPSTVAAPVVSKGP
-534 RPSGIGISNGNT
+534 
-546 INSEA
+546 
-551 DHNKNPLDK
+551 
-560 DFNKKAVAEA
+560 
-570 LEATKPKKLSFK
+570 KLSFK
-582 EQKEFEELEKE
+582 EQKEFEELEAK
-593 MADLE
+593 MATLE
-598 LKKEAFIEKLNA
+598 SQKAGLIEQLNA
-610 GSEDFQELAKWAQEI
+610 GSEDFQVLTSLAQEI
-625 EKIKNTLEEKEL
+625 ETIKNSLEEMEL
-637 RWLELSM
+637 RWLELSERV

>member
-6 AENVSRN
+6 AENISRN
-13 LGERWV
+13 IGERWV
-19 FKNLFF
+19 FKSLFF

-72 PQNPDFNE
+72 PQNPIFSE

-95 AVAIKYYEKAMISGD
+95 AMAIKAYEKAMISGD
-110 PKELEEAFSLME
+110 AKELEDSFALME
-122 ANNAWDYEARAKQII
+122 AHNAWDYEARAKQII
-137 SRLGIP
+137 TRLGIP
-143 DGEQKVSTL
+143 DGDQKVSTL
-152 SGGQKKRLAL
+152 SGGQKKRLSL

-214 CNKMF
+214 CTKMF
-219 ELADGSLYTYEGNY
+219 ELSQGSLYTYDGNY

-283 HETEEKA
+283 AETEEMAHRKP
-290 NKKIDDSKLELNIQ
+290 DDSKLELAIQ
-304 MSRLGNKIIEINHLK
+304 MSRLGNKIIEIHGLK
-319 KAWGDKKIVNDF
+319 KAWGDKKIINDF

-359 GNEQPDS
+359 GLEKPDA

-375 VIGYYTQLPFEFRP
+375 VVGYYTQIPFDFKP

-411 LTPSQF
+411 LSPSQF

-425 AQQYTPVSKLSGG
+425 AQQYTPVAKLSGG

-445 MKVLVKNPNFLI
+445 MRVLVKNPNFLI

-474 DFLSEFQGC
+474 DFLSDFQGC

-509 VNFFNGNY
+509 VRFFNGNY
-517 TDYRLALE
+517 TDYRISLE
-525 NETSKTSPS
+525 NQTDTAPAAKVNPVKAPSTVTSPQ
-534 RPSGIGISNGNT
+534 
-546 INSEA
+546 
-551 DHNKNPLDK
+551 L
-560 DFNKKAVAEA
+560 
-570 LEATKPKKLSFK
+570 TKGPKLSFK
-582 EQKEFEELEKE
+582 EQKEFEELEAK
-593 MADLE
+593 MAHLE
-598 LKKEAFIEKLNA
+598 SEKTGLMEQLNA
-610 GSEDFQELAKWAQEI
+610 GSEDFQVLTRLAQEI
-625 EKIKNTLEEKEL
+625 EVIKNSLEEMEL
-637 RWLELSM
+637 RWLELSERA

>member
-6 AENVSRN
+6 AENISRN

-43 TTLMETLMGMQS
+43 TTLMESIMGMQS
-55 PDEGKISIRKG
+55 PDEGKITIRKG

-72 PQNPDFNE
+72 PQNPIFEE
-80 NEEVLNYLFSDDLPS
+80 NERVLNYLFSDDLPS
-95 AVAIKYYEKAMISGD
+95 AVAIKAYEKAMLSGD
-110 PKELEEAFSLME
+110 PQELEDSFALME
-122 ANNAWDYEARAKQII
+122 SNNAWDYEARAKQII

-143 DGEQKVSTL
+143 DGDQQVSTL
-152 SGGQKKRLAL
+152 SGGQKKRLSL

-202 VVSHDRYFLDKI
+202 VVSHDRYFLDKV
-214 CNKMF
+214 CNKMM
-219 ELADGSLYTYEGNY
+219 ELANGSIYTYEGNY
-233 AYFLEKKAEREASE
+233 GYFLEKKAEREASE
-247 ASSISKAKNLYRKEL
+247 ASTVAKAKNLYRKEL
-262 EWMRKQ
+262 EWMRRQ

-283 HETEEKA
+283 AETEEVAHRKV
-290 NKKIDDSKLELNIQ
+290 DDSKLELNIQ

-319 KAWGDKKIVNDF
+319 KAWGEKKIVNDF

-359 GNEQPDS
+359 GLEQPDS

-375 VIGYYTQLPFEFRP
+375 VIGYYTQLPFEFKP

-425 AQQYTPVSKLSGG
+425 TQQYTPVSKLSGG

-445 MKVLVKNPNFLI
+445 MQVLVKNPNFLI

-517 TDYRLALE
+517 TDYRISLE
-525 NETSKTSPS
+525 NKEKEPAPVTKAPVIETPVTPVQK
-534 RPSGIGISNGNT
+534 G
-546 INSEA
+546 A
-551 DHNKNPLDK
+551 
-560 DFNKKAVAEA
+560 
-570 LEATKPKKLSFK
+570 KLSFK

-593 MADLE
+593 MATLE
-598 LKKEAFIEKLNA
+598 SEKEALIEKLNG
-610 GSEDFQELAKWAQEI
+610 GSEDFQLLADWAKAI
-625 EKIKNTLEEKEL
+625 EAIKNTLEEKEL
-637 RWLELSM
+637 RWLELSERA

>member
-6 AENVSRN
+6 AENISRN

-43 TTLMETLMGMQS
+43 TTLMESIMGMQS
-55 PDEGKISIRKG
+55 PDEGKITIRKG

-72 PQNPDFNE
+72 PQNPIFEE
-80 NEEVLNYLFSDDLPS
+80 NERVLNYLFSDDLPS
-95 AVAIKYYEKAMISGD
+95 AVAIKAYEKAMLSGD
-110 PKELEEAFSLME
+110 PQELEDSFALME
-122 ANNAWDYEARAKQII
+122 SNNAWDYEARAKQII
-137 SRLGIP
+137 TRLGIP
-143 DGEQKVSTL
+143 DGDQQVSTL
-152 SGGQKKRLAL
+152 SGGQKKRLSL

-202 VVSHDRYFLDKI
+202 VVSHDRYFLDKV
-214 CNKMF
+214 CNKMM
-219 ELADGSLYTYEGNY
+219 ELANGSIYTYEGNY
-233 AYFLEKKAEREASE
+233 GYFLEKKAEREASE
-247 ASSISKAKNLYRKEL
+247 ASTVAKAKNLYRKEL
-262 EWMRKQ
+262 EWMRRQ

-283 HETEEKA
+283 AETEEVAHRKV
-290 NKKIDDSKLELNIQ
+290 DDSKLELNIQ

-319 KAWGDKKIVNDF
+319 KAWGEKKIVNDF

-359 GNEQPDS
+359 GLEQPDS

-375 VIGYYTQLPFEFRP
+375 VIGYYTQLPFEFKP

-445 MKVLVKNPNFLI
+445 MQVLVKNPNFLI

-517 TDYRLALE
+517 TDYRISLE
-525 NETSKTSPS
+525 NKEKEPAPVTKAPVIETPVTPVQK
-534 RPSGIGISNGNT
+534 G
-546 INSEA
+546 A
-551 DHNKNPLDK
+551 
-560 DFNKKAVAEA
+560 
-570 LEATKPKKLSFK
+570 KLSFK

-593 MADLE
+593 MATLE
-598 LKKEAFIEKLNA
+598 SEKEVLIEKLNG
-610 GSEDFQELAKWAQEI
+610 GSEDFQLLADWAKAI
-625 EKIKNTLEEKEL
+625 ETIKNTLEEKEL
-637 RWLELSM
+637 RWLELSERA

>member
-6 AENVSRN
+6 AENISRN

-31 KVALI
+31 KVSLI

-43 TTLMETLMGMQS
+43 TTLMETLMGLQS
-55 PDEGKISIRKG
+55 PDEGKVTIRKG

-72 PQNPDFNE
+72 PQNPIFQE

-95 AVAIKYYEKAMISGD
+95 AQAIKAYEKAMISGD
-110 PKELEEAFSLME
+110 AKELEDSFALME

-137 SRLGIP
+137 TRLGIP
-143 DGEQKVSTL
+143 DGDQKVSTL
-152 SGGQKKRLAL
+152 SGGQKKRLSL

-202 VVSHDRYFLDKI
+202 VVSHDRYFLDKV
-214 CNKMF
+214 CNKML
-219 ELADGSLYTYEGNY
+219 ELSNGSIYTYEGNY

-247 ASSISKAKNLYRKEL
+247 ASTISKAKNLYRKEL
-262 EWMRKQ
+262 EWMRRQ

-276 QYRIDAF
+276 QSRIDAF
-283 HETEEKA
+283 AETEEVAHRKT
-290 NKKIDDSKLELNIQ
+290 DDSKLELNIQ

-319 KAWGDKKIVNDF
+319 KAWGEKKIVNDF

-359 GNEQPDS
+359 GLEQPDA

-375 VIGYYTQLPFEFRP
+375 VIGYYTQLPFEFKP

-425 AQQYTPVSKLSGG
+425 AQQYTPVEKLSGG

-445 MKVLVKNPNFLI
+445 MQVLVKNPNFLI

-517 TDYRLALE
+517 TDYRIALE
-525 NETSKTSPS
+525 NKEKEPVA
-534 RPSGIGISNGNT
+534 
-546 INSEA
+546 EK
-551 DHNKNPLDK
+551 KNP
-560 DFNKKAVAEA
+560 AVAVEN
-570 LEATKPKKLSFK
+570 KPASKGTKLSFK
-582 EQKEFEELEKE
+582 EAKELEEIEKE
-593 MADLE
+593 MAVME
-598 LKKEAFIEKLNA
+598 AQKEALIERLSK
-610 GSEDFQELAKWAQEI
+610 GSDNFQDLTAWAAEI
-625 EKIKNTLEEKEL
+625 ERLKNSLEEKEM
-637 RWLELSM
+637 RWLELSERA

>member
-13 LGERWV
+13 IGERWI
-19 FKNLFF
+19 FKSLFF

-43 TTLMETLMGMQS
+43 TTLMETLMGMQT
-55 PDEGKISIRKG
+55 PDDGKISIRKG

-72 PQNPDFNE
+72 PQNPVFSE
-80 NEEVLNYLFSDDLPS
+80 KEEVLNYLFSDDLPS
-95 AVAIKYYEKAMISGD
+95 AVAIKAYEKAILSGD
-110 PKELEEAFSLME
+110 PKELEDSFALME
-122 ANNAWDYEARAKQII
+122 LNNAWDYEARAKQII
-137 SRLGIP
+137 TRLGIP
-143 DGEQKVSTL
+143 DGDQKVSTL
-152 SGGQKKRLAL
+152 SGGQKKRLSL

-219 ELADGSLYTYEGNY
+219 ELALGALYTYEGNY

-283 HETEEKA
+283 TEIDEMA
-290 NKKIDDSKLELNIQ
+290 HKKLDDSKLELNIQ
-304 MSRLGNKIIEINHLK
+304 MSRLGNKIIEINGLQ
-319 KAWGDKKIVNDF
+319 KAWGDKKIINEF

-359 GNEQPDS
+359 GLEKPDA

-375 VIGYYTQLPFEFRP
+375 VIGYYTQIPFDFKP

-411 LTPSQF
+411 LSPSQF

-425 AQQYTPVSKLSGG
+425 AQQYTPVEKLSGG

-445 MKVLVKNPNFLI
+445 MRVLVKNPNFLI

-509 VNFFNGNY
+509 VKFFNGNY
-517 TDYRLALE
+517 TDYRISLE
-525 NETSKTSPS
+525 NQTENNSGANKPSPVKAPTTENSKTKVS
-534 RPSGIGISNGNT
+534 
-546 INSEA
+546 
-551 DHNKNPLDK
+551 
-560 DFNKKAVAEA
+560 
-570 LEATKPKKLSFK
+570 KLSFK
-582 EQKEFEELEKE
+582 EQKEFETLEIE
-593 MADLE
+593 IQDLE
-598 LKKEAFIEKLNA
+598 LKKQSLIEQLNA
-610 GSEDFQELAKWAQEI
+610 GHEDFQILSQWATQI
-625 EKIKNTLEEKEL
+625 EEIKNAQEEKEA
-637 RWLELSM
+637 RWLELSEK